1 VRGVPV
7 VLDINVLLDA
17 VVSEDESA
25 AFESFPSPPPLRGD
39 PNATVLG
46 ILNDAYEVALW
57 LSPHI
62 LDGVRR
68 VLADEEGFGWDR
80 ANADRYCRILERIAE
95 RSGGGVV
102 TPRIRVSDCE
112 DWEDNRILELAAATG
127 ALLIISNDD
136 DLQRMSPWRGTPVM
150 SAEAFV
156 ARIDV
161 IRRTQIRRSGG

>member
-1 VRGVPV
+1 MRGVPV
-7 VLDINVLLDA
+7 VVDINVLLDA
-17 VVSEDESA
+17 VMSEDESA

-39 PNATVLG
+39 ADATVLG
-46 ILNDAYEVALW
+46 ILNDAHEVALW

-68 VLADEEGFGWDR
+68 VLVAEDGFGWDR
-80 ANADRYCRILERIAE
+80 PNADRYALILERIAV

-102 TPRIRVSDCE
+102 TPTIRVTDCD
-112 DWEDNRILELAAATG
+112 DWEDNRILELAATAG
-127 ALLIISNDD
+127 ALLLISNDD
-136 DLQRMSPWRGTPVM
+136 DLQRMSPWRGIPVM

-161 IRRTQIRRSGG
+161 IRRSELRRAGA